1 MRANCSNTA
10 SHFEAL
16 ALVRHIQAALVVDA
30 LDAYA
35 QRLRELG
42 ATFVGEAHENAVGRN
57 MTVRHSDELVVEYF
71 EPVKSAAA

>member
-1 MRANCSNTA
+1 MRANSSNTA

-16 ALVRHIQAALVVDA
+16 APVRHIQAALVVDA

-42 ATFVGEAHENAVGRN
+42 ATFLSETHENAVGRN
-57 MTVRHSDELVVEYF
+57 MTVRHPDELVVEYF